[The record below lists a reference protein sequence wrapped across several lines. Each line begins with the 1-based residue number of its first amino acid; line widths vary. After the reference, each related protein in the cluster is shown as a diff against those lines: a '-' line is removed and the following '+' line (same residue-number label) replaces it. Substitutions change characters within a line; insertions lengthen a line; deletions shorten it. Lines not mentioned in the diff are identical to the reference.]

1 MSYVSIAKPV
11 NDKIVRAARTTK
23 NEIIGVLIGRF
34 QDNTI
39 IIEDSVTGESA
50 AEPHRA
56 ILSSKA
62 LAEIADGIVTGR
74 IKGNIVGWYHSHTDG
89 GLFFSETDIATQSIL
104 QQFSTLISGMVVDAS
119 TGDVGFF
126 RVEPSSGQ
134 AVRVPAE
141 RITVYTVRSAAIRPE
156 ARAEPPAAT
165 PTVEVKQSNSRIRIL
180 GIFGAVGPIVYIAAV
195 LIGGFLWP
203 GYSHYSQTVSTLISS
218 RAPNQ
223 VIMVP
228 LFAFYNVCLIMLAVG
243 LYYGIQKEVRHIWG
257 SAFLVAAGAGGLV
270 LFLFPQ
276 DYTASP
282 PFAVLG
288 MLHLVIT
295 GIIAFFSLAAIA
307 LFWLQFRL
315 DPRWKGYDRFSIV
328 MLPIALTLGVL
339 GLISISAPYAGLA
352 DRLAIGSILL
362 WIEVASIGLII
373 RGSKGSAPQLA
384 E

>member
-1 MSYVSIAKPV
+1 MSIAKPV

-50 AEPHRA
+50 TEPHRA

-74 IKGNIVGWYHSHTDG
+74 IKGNIVGWYHSHTHG
-89 GLFFSETDIATQSIL
+89 GLFFSQTDISTQSVL

-134 AVRVPAE
+134 AVRIPAE
-141 RITVYTVRSAAIRPE
+141 RITVYTVRSAAVRPE
-156 ARAEPPAAT
+156 ARAEPPAAV
-165 PTVEVKQSNSRIRIL
+165 PTVEVKQSNFGIRVL

-218 RAPNQ
+218 RAPNRI
-223 VIMVP
+223 IMVP
-228 LFAFYNVCLIMLAVG
+228 LFAFYNVCSILLAVG

-257 SAFLVAAGAGGLV
+257 SAFLVAAGAGGLA

-276 DYTASP
+276 DYTAGP

-288 MLHLVIT
+288 MLHSVIT
-295 GIIAFFSLAAIA
+295 GIVAFFSLAAIA

-373 RGSKGSAPQLA
+373 RGSKGSAPQLT

>member
-1 MSYVSIAKPV
+1 MSIAKPV

-74 IKGNIVGWYHSHTDG
+74 IKGNIVGWYHSHTHG

-104 QQFSTLISGMVVDAS
+104 QQFSTLIAGMVVDAS

-134 AVRVPAE
+134 AVRIPAE

-156 ARAEPPAAT
+156 ARAESPAAI

-180 GIFGAVGPIVYIAAV
+180 GIFGAVGSVVYIAAV

-203 GYSHYSQTVSTLISS
+203 GYSHYSETVSTLISS

-223 VIMVP
+223 VILVP
-228 LFAFYNVCLIMLAVG
+228 LFAFYNVCLILLAVG
-243 LYYGIQKEVRHIWG
+243 LSYGIQKEVRRIWS

-276 DYTASP
+276 DYTAGP
-282 PFAVLG
+282 PFALLG
-288 MLHLVIT
+288 MLHFVIT

-328 MLPIALTLGVL
+328 MLPIALVLGVL

-352 DRLAIGSILL
+352 DRLSIGSILL
-362 WIEVASIGLII
+362 WVEVASIGLII
-373 RGSKGSAPQLA
+373 RGSKGSGP
-384 E
+384 

>member
-1 MSYVSIAKPV
+1 MSIAKPV

-74 IKGNIVGWYHSHTDG
+74 IKGNIVGWYHSHTHG
-89 GLFFSETDIATQSIL
+89 GLFFSQTDIATQSIL

-134 AVRVPAE
+134 AVRISAE
-141 RITVYTVRSAAIRPE
+141 RITVFTVRSAAVRPE
-156 ARAEPPAAT
+156 ARAEPPAAI

-228 LFAFYNVCLIMLAVG
+228 LFAFYNVCLILLAVG

-276 DYTASP
+276 DYTAGP
-282 PFAVLG
+282 PFAVLDL
-288 MLHLVIT
+288 LHLVIT

-352 DRLAIGSILL
+352 DRLSIGSLLL
-362 WIEVASIGLII
+362 WIEVASTGLII
-373 RGSKGSAPQLA
+373 RGSKGSAP
-384 E
+384 

>member
-1 MSYVSIAKPV
+1 MSIAKPV

-50 AEPHRA
+50 TEPHRA

-74 IKGNIVGWYHSHTDG
+74 IKGNIVGWYHSHTHG
-89 GLFFSETDIATQSIL
+89 GLFFSQTDIATQSIL

-134 AVRVPAE
+134 AVRIPDE
-141 RITVYTVRSAAIRPE
+141 RITVYTVRSAAVRPE
-156 ARAEPPAAT
+156 AKAEPPAAI
-165 PTVEVKQSNSRIRIL
+165 PTVEVKQSSSRIRIL

-203 GYSHYSQTVSTLISS
+203 GYSHYGQTVSTLISS

-223 VIMVP
+223 VILVP
-228 LFAFYNVCLIMLAVG
+228 LFAFYNVCLILLAVG
-243 LYYGIQKEVRHIWG
+243 LFYGIQKEVRHIWG

-276 DYTASP
+276 DYTAGP

-315 DPRWKGYDRFSIV
+315 DPRWKSYDRLSIV

-352 DRLAIGSILL
+352 DRLSIGSILL

-373 RGSKGSAPQLA
+373 RGSKGSAP
-384 E
+384 

>member
-1 MSYVSIAKPV
+1 MSIAKPV

-23 NEIIGVLIGRF
+23 NEIIGLLIGRF

-74 IKGNIVGWYHSHTDG
+74 IKGNIVGWYHSHTHG

-134 AVRVPAE
+134 AVRIPAE

-156 ARAEPPAAT
+156 ARAEPPAAI

-203 GYSHYSQTVSTLISS
+203 GYSHYSETVSTLISS

-228 LFAFYNVCLIMLAVG
+228 LLAFYNVCVILLAVG
-243 LYYGIQKEVRHIWG
+243 VYYGIQKEVRHIWG

-276 DYTASP
+276 DYTAGP

-352 DRLAIGSILL
+352 DRLSIGSILL

>member
-1 MSYVSIAKPV
+1 MSIAKPV

-243 LYYGIQKEVRHIWG
+243 LYYGIQKEVRHFWG

>member
-1 MSYVSIAKPV
+1 MSIAKPV

-50 AEPHRA
+50 TEPHRA

-74 IKGNIVGWYHSHTDG
+74 IKGNIVGWYHSHTHG
-89 GLFFSETDIATQSIL
+89 GLFFSQTDIATQSVL

-134 AVRVPAE
+134 AVRIPGE
-141 RITVYTVRSAAIRPE
+141 RITVYTVRSAAVRPE
-156 ARAEPPAAT
+156 ARAAPPAAI
-165 PTVEVKQSNSRIRIL
+165 PTVEVKQSNSGIRVL

-203 GYSHYSQTVSTLISS
+203 GYSHYSETVSTLLSS

-228 LFAFYNVCLIMLAVG
+228 LFAFYDVCLILLAVG
-243 LYYGIQKEVRHIWG
+243 LYYGIQKEARHIWG

-339 GLISISAPYAGLA
+339 GLVSISAPYAGLA
-352 DRLAIGSILL
+352 DRLSIGSILL

>member
-1 MSYVSIAKPV
+1 M
-11 NDKIVRAARTTK
+11 
-23 NEIIGVLIGRF
+23 
-34 QDNTI
+34 
-39 IIEDSVTGESA
+39 
-50 AEPHRA
+50 
-56 ILSSKA
+56 
-62 LAEIADGIVTGR
+62 
-74 IKGNIVGWYHSHTDG
+74 
-89 GLFFSETDIATQSIL
+89 
-104 QQFSTLISGMVVDAS
+104 
-119 TGDVGFF
+119 
-126 RVEPSSGQ
+126 
-134 AVRVPAE
+134 
-141 RITVYTVRSAAIRPE
+141 
-156 ARAEPPAAT
+156 
-165 PTVEVKQSNSRIRIL
+165 KQSNSGIRIL

-228 LFAFYNVCLIMLAVG
+228 LFAFYNVCLILLAVG

-276 DYTASP
+276 DYTAGP

-315 DPRWKGYDRFSIV
+315 DPRWKGYGRFSIV

-352 DRLAIGSILL
+352 DRLSIGSILL

-373 RGSKGSAPQLA
+373 RGSKGSAP
-384 E
+384 